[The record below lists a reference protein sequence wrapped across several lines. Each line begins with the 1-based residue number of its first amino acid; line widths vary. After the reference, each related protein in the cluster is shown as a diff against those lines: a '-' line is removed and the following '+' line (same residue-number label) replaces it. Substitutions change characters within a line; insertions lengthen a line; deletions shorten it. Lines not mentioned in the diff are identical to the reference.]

1 MVSFVTLFSDENYT
15 FCTGCGDDYQHSSD
29 YANDISIARR
39 TSEIWDYFFK
49 FIAKGGKCRAKC
61 NYYSKTSAAEII
73 NGTTTLWTHIN
84 VKSHK
89 SSFRFVDKRQSTL
102 KPTKEGW
109 LAGGLGST
117 ERVVHNV
124 DGIRRAIAEF
134 VIIDEQ
140 PFRVVEGEGFKK
152 LMAKALPNF
161 ELPSRVTVA
170 RHCLKIYQEEKEKF
184 KELIKNQRG
193 ETIAKGI
200 EECLLGWGIENL
212 VTVTLDNAIANDAT
226 ITHLKSFVE
235 KVKIDTHGL
244 VSLDVE
250 TSWNSTYTML
260 DKTLKFEKAFTRM
273 YLEDQK
279 YQKYCREISTIREN
293 PSDDW
298 KNVKAFVKFL
308 NIFYQ
313 TTLKFSG
320 SLYATSNSF
329 FHEFFN
335 LRNDIIKYT
344 KSDDLTLVD
353 MIQDEVCELHSFHC
367 IWSFVGKNK
376 SEDVGSI
383 LTHLYN
389 HYNDSFSEN
398 SNDNIEGD
406 ISMTSEPGNLL
417 QSQWEKYMEE
427 EGNSERKSDL
437 EIYLIDD
444 VVKIKDFNI
453 LSWWKASSSK
463 YPIISKIAR
472 DVLSILISAVAFEST
487 FTYRSS
493 LSPKIVEALICT
505 QQWI

>member
-1 MVSFVTLFSDENYT
+1 TLFSDENYT

-184 KELIKNQRG
+184 KELIKNQR
-193 ETIAKGI
+193 
-200 EECLLGWGIENL
+200 
-212 VTVTLDNAIANDAT
+212 
-226 ITHLKSFVE
+226 
-235 KVKIDTHGL
+235 
-244 VSLDVE
+244 
-250 TSWNSTYTML
+250 
-260 DKTLKFEKAFTRM
+260 
-273 YLEDQK
+273 
-279 YQKYCREISTIREN
+279 
-293 PSDDW
+293 
-298 KNVKAFVKFL
+298 
-308 NIFYQ
+308 
-313 TTLKFSG
+313 
-320 SLYATSNSF
+320 
-329 FHEFFN
+329 
-335 LRNDIIKYT
+335 
-344 KSDDLTLVD
+344 
-353 MIQDEVCELHSFHC
+353 IQDEVCELHSFHC